1 VDSNNVK
8 RNWLFYQNSH
18 NISALQ
24 QTNKQITHFY
34 IAFMQLRFTAKEL
47 FDSSIFL
54 KLYF

>member
-1 VDSNNVK
+1 MDSNNVK